1 MILPKLVGRGL
12 FIFSDPGGAKPILS
26 YATLNASLSNVLVI
40 SDRKYPFFNDFQ
52 IPVNFYNNES
62 IAEIIYKYKP
72 SFIFTGTS
80 YTSKLEV
87 KFIKIA
93 KQLEI
98 PTYSFIDHYTS
109 FLDRFNLDGEQVYPD
124 FICLID
130 DLAKSILH
138 QKKIEV
144 PAIITGNYFHQ
155 YLKMWKPIYTK
166 KEFLEK
172 VGIQLGKKKLCVYG
186 PDPLSNIVKFNE
198 FDFDELE
205 ATIQLSKIAED
216 LKETHQ
222 FILNPHPNQNLE
234 KISKACGSHMF
245 LISQPIDVNSLIYYA
260 YVVVCFFSNFL
271 VEATILN
278 KPVLR
283 FYLNKE
289 MSDPFEKMNIGKVVY
304 PETIISELQK
314 IK

>member
-26 YATLNASLSNVLVI
+26 YATLNASLSNVLVV

-62 IAEIIYKYKP
+62 IAEIIDKFKP

-80 YTSKLEV
+80 YTSKLEI

-198 FDFDELE
+198 FDELE
-205 ATIQLSKIAED
+205 ATIQLSKIAEE

-234 KISKACGSHMF
+234 KISKACGNHMF
-245 LISQPIDVNSLIYYA
+245 LITQPIDVNSLIYYA
-260 YVVVCFFSNFL
+260 DVVIGFFSNFL
-271 VEATILN
+271 LEATILN

-283 FYLNKE
+283 FFLNKE
-289 MSDPFEKMNIGKVVY
+289 MSDPLEKMNIGKVVY
-304 PETIISELQK
+304 PENIISELQQ
-314 IK
+314 IN